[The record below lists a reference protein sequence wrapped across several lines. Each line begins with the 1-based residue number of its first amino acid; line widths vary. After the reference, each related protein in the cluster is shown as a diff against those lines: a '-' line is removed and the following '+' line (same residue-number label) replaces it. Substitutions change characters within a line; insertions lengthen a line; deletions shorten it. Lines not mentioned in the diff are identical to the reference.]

1 VKSNIALI
9 LKEKYRL
16 LSHFT
21 LPKLAWIDNYYSPLE
36 KRMAELKKKYPNNKT
51 ALQVFENSEKEI
63 ETYKGNS
70 DHIGCEF
77 FVMQKK

>member
-1 VKSNIALI
+1 
-9 LKEKYRL
+9 
-16 LSHFT
+16 
-21 LPKLAWIDNYYSPLE
+21 
-36 KRMAELKKKYPNNKT
+36 MAELKKKYPNNKT